1 MNKIFL
7 KGRLGQD
14 PELRYTQNNTAV
26 ATVGLA
32 VNRYGKDAG
41 TDWFNIVAWQS
52 TGEFLSKYWKK
63 GDEIIVIGRLQNR
76 EYTDRNNIKH
86 KVTEVIASELEFCGS
101 RKDSSSRAK
110 REEDEDGFQ
119 DALDDSEDGLPF
131 V

>member
-41 TDWFNIVAWQS
+41 TDWFNIVAWQN
-52 TGEFLSKYWKK
+52 TAEHLSKYWKK

-76 EYTDRNNIKH
+76 EYTDRNNVKR

-101 RKDSSSRAK
+101 KKDSNPPANK
-110 REEDEDGFQ
+110 QLDENGFE
-119 DALDDSEDGLPF
+119 DALDDEGLPF

>member
-26 ATVGLA
+26 ATVGIA

-41 TDWFNIVAWQS
+41 TDWFNIVAWQN
-52 TGEFLSKYWKK
+52 TAEHLSKYWKK

-76 EYTDRNNIKH
+76 EYTDRNNIRH
-86 KVTEVIASELEFCGS
+86 KVTEVIASEFEFCGS
-101 RKDSSSRAK
+101 KKENSALPKHDV
-110 REEDEDGFQ
+110 DEDGFQ
-119 DALDDSEDGLPF
+119 DALDDEGLPF